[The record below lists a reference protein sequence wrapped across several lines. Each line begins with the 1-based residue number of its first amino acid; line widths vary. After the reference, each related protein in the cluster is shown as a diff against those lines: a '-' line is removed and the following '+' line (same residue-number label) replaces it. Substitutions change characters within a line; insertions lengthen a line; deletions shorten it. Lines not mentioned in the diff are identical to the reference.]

1 MNVRYVNHQGE
12 SINLDDDK
20 IILQYQELH
29 DYLWDTE
36 SKNGK
41 ITGFYR
47 ENATIPISVGV
58 TADTEEEY
66 LKILN
71 DFFIVTEKDIM
82 TLRNGKLYL
91 GNQYL
96 GCFISG
102 SIKEDAFMGVPFQI
116 KNLTLITDHPFWI
129 TEQKYEFKKEVEG
142 ESGEYLDFPFDT
154 PFDFMGDEKGTGNIT
169 VDHYAACDFLLT
181 IYGPCLNPRIVIGD
195 NLYEVKTKMDEGE
208 YLLID
213 SREGTAVRIRTNGM
227 KVNEFDNRV
236 TSPNSPFEKIQPG
249 YNLVS
254 WDGSF
259 GFDLLLFIER
269 SEPKWAQKR

>member
-12 SINLDDDK
+12 SISLDDDK
-20 IILQYQELH
+20 IILQYQELY
-29 DYLWDTE
+29 DYSWDTE

-47 ENATIPISVGV
+47 ENATIPISVSV

-71 DFFIVTEKDIM
+71 DFFTVTEKDIM

-96 GCFISG
+96 SCFISG

-129 TEQKYEFKKEVEG
+129 TETEYTFKVQNITSSSNKKYPLKYPFRYANGMDNAYVINPNFTDSNFVLRVYGPVVNPQVNIGGHPYLVNTILET
-142 ESGEYLDFPFDT
+142 GEYLEINS
-154 PFDFMGDEKGTGNIT
+154 MNGTI
-169 VDHYAACDFLLT
+169 
-181 IYGPCLNPRIVIGD
+181 
-195 NLYEVKTKMDEGE
+195 VKTMMNGIKVSIFHARAKGAKSVFKKISAGRQE
-208 YLLID
+208 ITWP
-213 SREGTAVRIRTNGM
+213 GTFN
-227 KVNEFDNRV
+227 
-236 TSPNSPFEKIQPG
+236 
-249 YNLVS
+249 
-254 WDGSF
+254 
-259 GFDLLLFIER
+259 FDLIVYEER
-269 SEPKWAQKR
+269 SEPKWNW

>member
-20 IILQYQELH
+20 IILQYQELY
-29 DYLWDTE
+29 DYSWDTE

-47 ENATIPISVGV
+47 ENATIPISVSV

-71 DFFIVTEKDIM
+71 DFFTVTEKDIM

-96 GCFISG
+96 SCFISG

-129 TEQKYEFKKEVEG
+129 TEQHIQLLPSSRKTPEKQG
-142 ESGEYLDFPFDT
+142 LGFPFDFA
-154 PFDFMGDEKGTGNIT
+154 FDFAPKKSGSET
-169 VDHYAACDFLLT
+169 VRIDHYKSSDFKM
-181 IYGPCLNPRIVIGD
+181 IMYGPCIDPVLKVNDYPYQIYTT
-195 NLYEVKTKMDEGE
+195 LKEGE
-208 YLLID
+208 YLEID
-213 SREGTAVRIRTNGM
+213 SRANTVMKYAADGTT
-227 KVNEFDNRV
+227 E
-236 TSPNSPFEKIQPG
+236 SLYNSRAFEHSVFEKIPAG
-249 YNLVS
+249 GLRLIWN
-254 WDGSF
+254 GGF
-259 GFDLLLFIER
+259 GIDITLFLER
-269 SEPKWAQKR
+269 SEPKW